1 MMQGRYVGLGL
12 LALAGLAVYGWPVPR
27 KDFAQLSARVDPQ
40 VRQSLLDF
48 RIRHPVRS
56 VQVDGQAW
64 DYVVLGEETESVLF
78 LHGMTGAY
86 DIWWQQMEAL
96 ASTCRVISVTYP
108 PVDSLA
114 GMSRGVWAVLD
125 AEDVDEVHVVGSSLG
140 GYLTQ
145 YLLSTCPERIRSA
158 VLGNTFPP
166 NDVYRAKNETQIRLL
181 PWLPAWLIM
190 HAFRKNIESSI
201 YPASGYSELVR
212 AYLLE
217 QTYGRMSKAQVVARA
232 RAVLDDFEP
241 ANAAALG
248 IPILIIEA
256 DNDPLVPPVLR
267 NLLRETYPS
276 ARVTTLQQV
285 GHFPYLNEPV
295 TYTQLVRSHIL
306 GEDSRYHA

>member
-1 MMQGRYVGLGL
+1 MMKGKVFGVGL
-12 LALAGLAVYGWPVPR
+12 LALAGVAFYGWPVPR

-48 RIRHPVRS
+48 RARHPVRS

-64 DYVVLGEETESVLF
+64 DYVILGEGTESVLF

-96 ASTCRVISVTYP
+96 APSYRVISVTYP

-114 GMSRGVWAVLD
+114 GMSRGIWAVLD
-125 AEDVDEVHVVGSSLG
+125 AEDVEPVHVVGSSLG

-145 YLLSTCPERIRSA
+145 YLLSTRPERIRSV

-190 HAFRKNIESSI
+190 LAFRKNIETSI

-232 RAVLDDFEP
+232 HAVLDDFEP
-241 ANAAALG
+241 SDAVALD

-256 DNDPLVPPVLR
+256 DNDPLVPPILR

-276 ARVTTLQQV
+276 ARVVTLPQV

-306 GEDSRYHA
+306 GEDRRYCG